1 MISYEINESEYNI
14 LKYKKQDFKTNH
26 EIVEGDRLYILN
38 TCKINKYYLDEYLEN
53 HYDNVTTIKDINNAN
68 VIVANLNNFN
78 YNVDIG
84 YQFRE
89 YLFRNEDQWKVFISR
104 NTLKPGYVFEENV
117 PLLSDAYKNNDVE
130 DWVKYEDAK
139 PVHYIEV
146 FNDELTIPMFIE
158 YNESK
163 LKVIDENLLI
173 EKITS
178 IIDNSEY
185 ELTDV
190 ETLLYLL
197 QSKRNE
203 DISAAIT
210 SINKLH
216 RETIV
221 TKIFPYYFSES
232 LKLEVKI
239 RLYNEV
245 FKLNRL
251 LKNDVL
257 APDKARFSTNYI
269 NCIENMR
276 RIQTKYNLEIDK
288 NILLKSFMYG

>member
-14 LKYKKQDFKTNH
+14 LKYKKLDFKTNH

-53 HYDNVTTIKDINNAN
+53 HYDNVLRIKDINNAN
-68 VIVANLNNFN
+68 VIIANDNNFN

-89 YLFRNEDQWKVFISR
+89 YLFRNESQWKVFISR

-117 PLLSDAYKNNDVE
+117 PMLSDAYKNNDVE

-139 PVHYIEV
+139 PVHYIEI
-146 FNDELTIPMFIE
+146 FNDELSIPMLVE

-163 LKVIDENLLI
+163 LKVIDENSLI
-173 EKITS
+173 DKITS
-178 IIDNSEY
+178 TIDNSKY

-197 QSKRNE
+197 QSKRKE

-221 TKIFPYYFSES
+221 IKIFPYYFSES
-232 LKLEVKI
+232 LKLEVKV

-257 APDKARFSTNYI
+257 SPDKARFSTNYI
-269 NCIENMR
+269 NCIENIR

>member
-178 IIDNSEY
+178 TIDNSEY

-257 APDKARFSTNYI
+257 SPDKARFSTNYI

>member
-1 MISYEINESEYNI
+1 MISYEINETEYNI
-14 LKYKKQDFKTNH
+14 LKFKKQNFATNH
-26 EIVEGDRLYILN
+26 ELVEGDRLYILD

-53 HYDNVTTIKDINNAN
+53 HYDNVLRIKDINNAN
-68 VIVANLNNFN
+68 VIIANSNNFN

-89 YLFRNEDQWKVFISR
+89 YLFRNESQWKVFISR

-117 PLLSDAYKNNDVE
+117 PMLSDAYKNNEVE
-130 DWVKYEDAK
+130 EWVKYEDAK
-139 PVHYIEV
+139 PVHYIEI
-146 FNDELTIPMFIE
+146 FNDELTTPMFME
-158 YNESK
+158 YNDSK

-173 EKITS
+173 EKINST
-178 IIDNSEY
+178 IDNSKY

-216 RETIV
+216 KETVVIKV
-221 TKIFPYYFSES
+221 FPYYFSES
-232 LKLEVKI
+232 IRMEVKV

-245 FKLNRL
+245 FKLNKF
-251 LKNDVL
+251 LKNDIL
-257 APDKARFSTNYI
+257 APERARYSTHYI
-269 NCIENMR
+269 NCIENIK
-276 RIQTKYNLEIDK
+276 RIQNKYNLTVDK
-288 NILLKSFMYG
+288 DILFKSFMYD

>member
-14 LKYKKQDFKTNH
+14 LKYKKLDFKTNH

-53 HYDNVTTIKDINNAN
+53 HYDNVSVTKNINNAN
-68 VIVANLNNFN
+68 VIIANDNNFN

-89 YLFRNEDQWKVFISR
+89 YLFRNESQWKVFISR

-117 PLLSDAYKNNDVE
+117 PMLSDAYKNNDVE

-139 PVHYIEV
+139 PVHYIEI
-146 FNDELTIPMFIE
+146 FNDELSIPMLVE

-163 LKVIDENLLI
+163 LKVIDENSLI
-173 EKITS
+173 DKITS
-178 IIDNSEY
+178 TIDNSKY

-197 QSKRNE
+197 QSKRKE

-221 TKIFPYYFSES
+221 IKIFPYYFSEAIA
-232 LKLEVKI
+232 LEVKI

-251 LKNDVL
+251 LKNDIL
-257 APDKARFSTNYI
+257 SPEKARFSTHYI
-269 NCIENMR
+269 NCIENIR
-276 RIQTKYNLEIDK
+276 RIQNKYNLELDK
-288 NILLKSFMYG
+288 DILFKSFMYG

>member
-53 HYDNVTTIKDINNAN
+53 NYDNVTTIKDINNAN
-68 VIVANLNNFN
+68 VIIANSNNFN

-178 IIDNSEY
+178 TIDNSEY

-232 LKLEVKI
+232 LKLEVKV

-257 APDKARFSTNYI
+257 SPDKARFSTNYI